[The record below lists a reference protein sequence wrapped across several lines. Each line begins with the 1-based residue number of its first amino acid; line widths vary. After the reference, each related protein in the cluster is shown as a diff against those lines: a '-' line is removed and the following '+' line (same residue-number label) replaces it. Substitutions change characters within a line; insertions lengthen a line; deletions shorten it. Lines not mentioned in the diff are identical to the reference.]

1 MLGYTHVFYFE
12 VFLLSVEVFM
22 FKWLK
27 KQYKR
32 YKLNNKFVL
41 IQNEIQFNEITILQ
55 YFPGK
60 NIVKNA
66 HVKYKYDSLSERVKH
81 VVINYDRKIVYIEK
95 FSNIGAFKEANENLT
110 KDILNAYDRYI
121 EELQELEML

>member
-1 MLGYTHVFYFE
+1 
-12 VFLLSVEVFM
+12 M